1 MHEPAE
7 PQPHVGVELGRGRAL
22 DEIVGEMNM
31 VAEGV
36 RSTAAVLGLAARV
49 GVEMPIAEQVQ
60 ALIEGR
66 CAPAEAVER
75 LMGRHARSEL
85 DGPLDQD

>member
-1 MHEPAE
+1 
-7 PQPHVGVELGRGRAL
+7 VGFELGRGRSI
-22 DEIVGEMNM
+22 DEIVGAMHM

-36 RSTAAVLGLAARV
+36 ETTPCVLELAARV

-85 DGPLDQD
+85 DGPLDQG